1 MIRGSGTNIFS
12 KFPLEIDQC
21 KLRNGEKELNFP
33 KDGHVISLRSRDNST
48 QSQSNNSRHSNPQ
61 SSTYSYSQHKIH
73 VSEDTDTFHHKLDDN
88 SLRVIATQIRR
99 LRGTCTYLSRN
110 IDCPVIYEIYGRC
123 ISKGETFTNI
133 PGVSFVLQ
141 EIDHK
146 QMAQAIHCALYDFDE
161 ILPEIKVGKI
171 YRCVGRYHCQKY
183 IFQCFN
189 VEQLGDNEV
198 HVMESIQYQ
207 SNLELTELT
216 KPQKSNRVS
225 RVTWRPNSI
234 ANTFTSTWLTEHQLY
249 CTNK

>member
-1 MIRGSGTNIFS
+1 MIKGKGVNIFS
-12 KFPLEIDQC
+12 ELPFEIDLC
-21 KLRNGEKELNFP
+21 KLRNRGKEINFS
-33 KDGHVISLRSRDNST
+33 KDEHVISLRSREST
-48 QSQSNNSRHSNPQ
+48 IQSQFNNYRHFNHQ

-73 VSEDTDTFHHKLDDN
+73 ISEDIDTLHHKLDDN
-88 SLRVIATQIRR
+88 SLRVISTQIRR
-99 LRGTCTYLSRN
+99 LRGICTYLSRN
-110 IDCPVIYEIYGRC
+110 TDGPVIYEIYGRC
-123 ISKGETFTNI
+123 ISKGDTFTNI

-161 ILPEIKVGKI
+161 ILPEIRVGNI

-189 VEQLGDNEV
+189 VEQLDENEV

-216 KPQKSNRVS
+216 KPKKLNRVS
-225 RVTWRPNSI
+225 RVMWRPNSI
-234 ANTFTSTWLTEHQLY
+234 ASTSTSAWLTENRFY